1 MKEVNF
7 SDKKLKKTEE
17 FVNRIEILQDFDFP
31 VTAGSLKVSNDGNY
45 VFATGIYPP
54 KMKIFDLN
62 EMSLKCERNFDSEI
76 RKFEVKYCK
85 IIYYLKYILIF
96 ECEIVYKKTISMFQ
110 IFFYKFILIYFIL
123 KKIIL
128 LSFN

>member
-1 MKEVNF
+1 MKDVNF
-7 SDKKLKKTEE
+7 SNKKLKKNEE
-17 FVNRIEILQDFDFP
+17 YTNRIDILQDFDFP

-76 RKFEVKYCK
+76 RKFEVNILFYLLFFKNLFFFCVNFVIF
-85 IIYYLKYILIF
+85 III
-96 ECEIVYKKTISMFQ
+96 
-110 IFFYKFILIYFIL
+110 
-123 KKIIL
+123 
-128 LSFN
+128 

>member
-1 MKEVNF
+1 MKDVNF
-7 SDKKLKKTEE
+7 STKKLKKNEE

-45 VFATGIYPP
+45 IFATGIYPP

-76 RKFEVKYCK
+76 RKLEVKK
-85 IIYYLKYILIF
+85 IK
-96 ECEIVYKKTISMFQ
+96 
-110 IFFYKFILIYFIL
+110 
-123 KKIIL
+123 
-128 LSFN
+128 